1 MIQRKNILLTLALL
15 LMATLPIQAG
25 SSTDSAVR
33 TAVDNHQNHASDI
46 QLIAVKMDA
55 VWCGKCREMNPKLD
69 EVRPQFAGKPILFV
83 KFDMTDEFAVEQ
95 SKMLAQ
101 RLDLTEIFNA
111 NEGKTGY
118 MLLIDPVTK
127 EVLATLTSDLSEE
140 DLHQKISEYLSR

>member
-1 MIQRKNILLTLALL
+1 
-15 LMATLPIQAG
+15 
-25 SSTDSAVR
+25 
-33 TAVDNHQNHASDI
+33 
-46 QLIAVKMDA
+46 MDA

-69 EVRPQFAGKPILFV
+69 EVRPQFAGEPVLFV

-140 DLHQKISEYLSR
+140 DLHQKISEYLNR